1 MIGLL
6 RRLAVR
12 LTRRP
17 AAVDTP
23 TIRLRLPGPAHVADR
38 AARRALPAL
47 PGDFRP
53 DSPGHDERAMG
64 ARLRTRLEGPDA

>member
-6 RRLAVR
+6 RRLAALLR
-12 LTRRP
+12 PRP

-23 TIRLRLPGPAHVADR
+23 TIRLRLPGPAPADR

-47 PGDFRP
+47 PDDFRP
-53 DSPGHDERAMG
+53 DTPGHDERAMG
-64 ARLRTRLEGPDA
+64 ARLRTRLEGHDG